1 MSLPRKSSLVDYS
14 KIVDRPVQD
23 ERFESRAPQPKGGPA
38 AAKAAAVPAVKMSAQ
53 MDAVVR
59 LMTGQSERTLADKL
73 ADANRPTWEEYKK
86 DNHDK
91 LNLDEG
97 GRKEMEEYRR
107 ELDAQRDRLLA
118 KRGTGSSSKNNT
130 KRKKSKKKKKR
141 KRHDESSSEDGSD
154 DDSEDDDSESTSSSE
169 RGERKRRKKH
179 KKKHK
184 KRKKRRKDD
193 DDSCTSSE
201 SDRKRRRKKHHK
213 RKKRQSDE
221 ESDGSHYKLSKFFT
235 EGAEN
240 DT

>member
-1 MSLPRKSSLVDYS
+1 MSSNNGPRKSSLVDYS

-23 ERFESRAPQPKGGPA
+23 ERFKSHAPQPKGAPAAPA
-38 AAKAAAVPAVKMSAQ
+38 AAAPKMSAQ

-59 LMTGQSERTLADKL
+59 LMTGREERTLAEKL

-91 LNLDEG
+91 LHLDEG
-97 GRKEMEEYRR
+97 GRRQMEEYRR

-118 KRGTGSSSKNNT
+118 RGGSSNKNTT
-130 KRKKSKKKKKR
+130 KRKKNKKKKKR
-141 KRHDESSSEDGSD
+141 KRQDESSVSEDGSE
-154 DDSEDDDSESTSSSE
+154 DDSEDGDSDSTTSSSQ
-169 RGERKRRKKH
+169 RDERKRRKKH

-193 DDSCTSSE
+193 DDSSSNSE
-201 SDRKRRRKKHHK
+201 SERKRRRKKHK